1 MTDELKHLQT
11 IREIREV
18 LRCKCHVDYTSRG
31 THGPDCV
38 DYLVDDLDVAWNT
51 RAVRGSTAIA
61 DPPESLTYAQ
71 TLATALAKKHFPQ
84 NTDWVVG
91 DTLSLVIDQIDNITA
106 TLSRAPPKV
115 KALAWQQ
122 MNNKPDRVQKGE
134 WWTGKIRNCPF
145 GWVYDVHEFKL
156 MSGKTVYSWSRGPE
170 AQIDVASIEEGKAA
184 AQADYDARVRAAL
197 KETDT

>member
-18 LRCKCHVDYTSRG
+18 LRCKCPVDYTSRG

-38 DYLVDDLDVAWNT
+38 DYLVDDLDEAWNT
-51 RAVRGSTAIA
+51 RAGLGASASGQDGAEAVSYAS
-61 DPPESLTYAQ
+61 PVCSL
-71 TLATALAKKHFPQ
+71 
-84 NTDWVVG
+84 
-91 DTLSLVIDQIDNITA
+91 
-106 TLSRAPPKV
+106 PKV
-115 KALAWQQ
+115 KKLGWLQ

-145 GWVYDVHEFKL
+145 GWLYDVHEFRL

-184 AQADYDARVRAAL
+184 AQADYDARIRAAL
-197 KETDT
+197 VDEPSEVE